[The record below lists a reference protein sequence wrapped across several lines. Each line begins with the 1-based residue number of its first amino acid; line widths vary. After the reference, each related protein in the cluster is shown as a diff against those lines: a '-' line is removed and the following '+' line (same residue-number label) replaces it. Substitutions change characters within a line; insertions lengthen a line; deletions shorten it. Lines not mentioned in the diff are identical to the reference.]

1 MSLHVSAY
9 RFLHR
14 HGPGIAVNLSPCLPV
29 GLEGE
34 ELLPAQFVAHHH
46 RIPPLAAGEAD
57 EALGM
62 RTLPG
67 KVVADGPHHVA
78 LGGVAPHLE
87 PFLHGPVY
95 HIRCGKDVQQ
105 LGIGDHAF
113 GKFVIGKLVGT
124 LDDGHHR
131 TVLLAYLLVAEG
143 DCGMYADILAS
154 GLHLRRFGILVKND
168 HPPSGPVGKDLVMN
182 HVEDQG
188 HDQVGEELV
197 LFDLR
202 QLEHDQPPVPEIG
215 HSVGPAY
222 IGIPFTGKELA
233 AYEAEGGQVKIIG
246 VYVLPPANIL
256 IMLRH
261 VAVERGKGMGWQ
273 AGGVIIL
280 DEFCEGYGL
289 LLLVLPEH
297 AAPETL
303 HDTR

>member
-1 MSLHVSAY
+1 
-9 RFLHR
+9 
-14 HGPGIAVNLSPCLPV
+14 
-29 GLEGE
+29 
-34 ELLPAQFVAHHH
+34 
-46 RIPPLAAGEAD
+46 
-57 EALGM
+57 M

-105 LGIGDHAF
+105 RVL
-113 GKFVIGKLVGT
+113 VIMPLVNSSSGRLVGT

-154 GLHLRRFGILVKND
+154 GLHLRRLGILVKND
-168 HPPSGPVGKDLVMN
+168 HSPSGPVGKDLVMN

-188 HDQVGEELV
+188 HDRSERNLSCLICV
-197 LFDLR
+197 R
-202 QLEHDQPPVPEIG
+202 LEHDQPPVPEIG

-261 VAVERGKGMGWQ
+261 VAVERGKGMGRQ
-273 AGGVIIL
+273 AGGVIIP
-280 DEFCEGYGL
+280 DEFCEGLRTAPPRPSRTCGARN
-289 LLLVLPEH
+289 
-297 AAPETL
+297 AARYPIAPL
-303 HDTR
+303 SCCCQGNGPPDRRDSGPAVSPPVIVHMQRDFRIKFCRAVRKSTRTPPPPRYSPAR